1 MRLEEVRLGSR
12 VRVREG
18 YRIPEM
24 RGLAGTV
31 EQRWDNPNHH
41 TALLVCL
48 EDGRYEL
55 FWDHELGEVEEERS
69 SDRFWR
75 RRGW

>member
-1 MRLEEVRLGSR
+1 MRLEEVRLGAR

-18 YRIPEM
+18 YRKLEM
-24 RGLAGTV
+24 RGFLGTV
-31 EQRWDNPNHH
+31 EQRWGNPHHH
-41 TALLVCL
+41 TALFVRL

-55 FWDHELGEVEEERS
+55 FWDHELEEVEEERS

-75 RRGW
+75 RRGC